1 MASIDKLD
9 PLFGQAIFAVK
20 RSFTKVP
27 INPAFTVVI
36 EFQTI
41 DVTTS
46 NHTPK
51 AYSPVLSSRAVFDRC
66 KRLARI
72 RYLWTTLPLFTPE
85 GLLNAGL
92 WKLPMFFPPT
102 RPDISP
108 AQIAKLNCKPD
119 S

>member
-41 DVTTS
+41 DVSTS
-46 NHTPK
+46 THTPK
-51 AYSPVLSSRAVFDRC
+51 ACVPSSHVLLDRYEWLNRMYQVPLDHSATVHPRWFTQC
-66 KRLARI
+66 RSLE
-72 RYLWTTLPLFTPE
+72 TSHVLPSD
-85 GLLNAGL
+85 A
-92 WKLPMFFPPT
+92 
-102 RPDISP
+102 S
-108 AQIAKLNCKPD
+108 
-119 S
+119 